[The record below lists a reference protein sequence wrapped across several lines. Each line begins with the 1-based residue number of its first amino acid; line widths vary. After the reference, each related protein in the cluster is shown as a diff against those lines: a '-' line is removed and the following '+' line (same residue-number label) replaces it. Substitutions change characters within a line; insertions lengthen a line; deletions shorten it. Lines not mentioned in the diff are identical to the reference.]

1 MTIPFSALNAIPY
14 FMEYQDK
21 APLIH
26 CMTNHVVQNFTA
38 NVLLATGGSPAMIPD
53 IQECGEFTAIA
64 SGLLV
69 NVGTLTERAAKAML
83 HSAQVA
89 DETGTPWVLDPVGI
103 GPALY
108 YRTGIV
114 NQLLQFNPTV
124 IRGNPSEIMVL
135 AGVDAKSKGVDSHEN
150 SREAF
155 QYAEKVARD
164 FKTIVVMTGS
174 EDIITNGDKSYVV
187 SVGTEKLTKVTG
199 TGCSL
204 SALVAGMISATEDVL
219 EAAATACYIVALSGQ
234 NAAEQSEAL
243 GLGLGSFAVQ
253 YLDQLSLMTPEKL
266 LEIAKSEGAF
276 EAL

>member
-234 NAAEQSEAL
+234 YAAEQSEAL

>member
-1 MTIPFSALNAIPY
+1 MYIPFSALNAIPY

-21 APLIH
+21 APLVH

-53 IQECGEFTAIA
+53 IEECGEFTAVA
-64 SGLLV
+64 SSLLI
-69 NVGTLTERAAKAML
+69 NVGTLTQRAAEAML

-135 AGVDAKSKGVDSHEN
+135 AGVEAKSKGVDSQEDAKAVF
-150 SREAF
+150 E
-155 QYAEKVARD
+155 YAEKVARD
-164 FKTIVVMTGS
+164 FKTVVVMTGS
-174 EDIITNGDKSYVV
+174 EDIITDGDKSYIV

-219 EAAATACYIVALSGQ
+219 EAAATACYLVALSGEY
-234 NAAEQSEAL
+234 AAEKSN
-243 GLGLGSFAVQ
+243 GLGSFAVQ
-253 YLDQLSLMTPEKL
+253 YLDELSLMSSEKL

-276 EAL
+276 DEG

>member
-1 MTIPFSALNAIPY
+1 MYIPFSAVNALPY

-21 APLIH
+21 SPLVH

-53 IQECGEFTAIA
+53 IQECGEFTMIA

-69 NVGTLTERAAKAML
+69 NVGTLTERAANAML
-83 HSAQVA
+83 HSAKVA
-89 DETGTPWVLDPVGI
+89 HETGTPWVLDPVGI

-108 YRTGIV
+108 YRTSIV
-114 NQLLQFNPTV
+114 NQLLQYQPSV

-135 AGVDAKSKGVDSHEN
+135 AGVDAKSKGVDSEEDAK
-150 SREAF
+150 EAF
-155 QYAEKVARD
+155 EYAQNVARD
-164 FKTIVVMTGS
+164 FNTIVVMTGE
-174 EDIITNGDKSYVV
+174 EDIITDGDKSYIV
-187 SVGTEKLTKVTG
+187 SVGTKKLTQVTG

-204 SALVAGMISATEDVL
+204 SALVAGMISSTEDTL

-234 NAAEQSEAL
+234 IAANKGDENGT
-243 GLGLGSFAVQ
+243 GLGTFAVQ
-253 YLDQLSLMTPEKL
+253 YLDELSLMTPEKL

-276 EAL
+276 DEF